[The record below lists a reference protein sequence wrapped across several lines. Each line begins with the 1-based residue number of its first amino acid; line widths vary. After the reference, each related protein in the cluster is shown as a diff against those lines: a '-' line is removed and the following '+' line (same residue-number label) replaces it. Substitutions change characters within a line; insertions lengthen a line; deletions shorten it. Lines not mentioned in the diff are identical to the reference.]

1 MPYTPKKVCLNPH
14 TTLLNSIPSTEPG
27 RSKYVFIETQSFQ
40 TLYPL
45 PNLVG

>member
-1 MPYTPKKVCLNPH
+1 MPYTPKKVCLNPL
-14 TTLLNSIPSTEPG
+14 TTLLNSIP
-27 RSKYVFIETQSFQ
+27 SKYVFIETQSFQ